1 MSSLQKAHGLIK
13 HHLCRQDL
21 ERSKSTMQLELGQV
35 QTKFRPSLG
44 LVSQEAQ
51 VTHMQGLSWLDRGP
65 PSYGSKNVHF
75 LKNKSS
81 LGSRLHPH
89 QETERICVIKHF
101 KRQNNNVTNFSG
113 HMMVRIQGRSRNF
126 LECSPVS
133 CRDRQQVA

>member
-1 MSSLQKAHGLIK
+1 
-13 HHLCRQDL
+13 
-21 ERSKSTMQLELGQV
+21 MQLELGQV

-89 QETERICVIKHF
+89 QETERICIITHF
-101 KRQNNNVTNFSG
+101 SRQNNIVINFSG
-113 HMMVRIQGRSRNF
+113 HMIIRMKGRPRNF
-126 LECSPVS
+126 LEYSPVS
-133 CRDRQQVA
+133 YKDTPEVA

>member
-51 VTHMQGLSWLDRGP
+51 VTHMQGVSLLNRGLTLVWEP
-65 PSYGSKNVHF
+65 GCTF
-75 LKNKSS
+75 L
-81 LGSRLHPH
+81 GEIIAGLHTSP
-89 QETERICVIKHF
+89 I
-101 KRQNNNVTNFSG
+101 SG
-113 HMMVRIQGRSRNF
+113 N
-126 LECSPVS
+126 
-133 CRDRQQVA
+133 

>member
-51 VTHMQGLSWLDRGP
+51 VTHMQGLSSLHRGLTCVWELGCTVLKEVITGLHTSP
-65 PSYGSKNVHF
+65 TSGNQKNLRH
-75 LKNKSS
+75 
-81 LGSRLHPH
+81 
-89 QETERICVIKHF
+89 
-101 KRQNNNVTNFSG
+101 
-113 HMMVRIQGRSRNF
+113 
-126 LECSPVS
+126 
-133 CRDRQQVA
+133 